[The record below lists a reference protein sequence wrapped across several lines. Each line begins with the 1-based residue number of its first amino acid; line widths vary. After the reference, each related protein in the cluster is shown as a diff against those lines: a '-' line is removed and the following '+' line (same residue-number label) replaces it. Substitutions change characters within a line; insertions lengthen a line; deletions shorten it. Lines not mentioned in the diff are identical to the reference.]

1 MQSIGFVI
9 LILGNLLY
17 NRIVKFNCLEND
29 DEEGM
34 YFCMKKDR

>member
-17 NRIVKFNCLEND
+17 NRIVKFSCLESV
-29 DEEGM
+29 DEEGI
-34 YFCMKKDR
+34 YFCIKKDL